1 MKVVVTRPR
10 SQAGPLVERLEALGL
25 EVVECPLIEIDPLDE
40 PARVDT
46 SGYDWVIVTSPNG
59 ADLFARRREGNHA
72 RIAAVGPGTAE
83 TLRSVGIEPDF
94 VPRISTQE
102 GLLDEFPRP
111 SGRVLFVGAE
121 GSRRVLID
129 ALDADFVP
137 LYRTRL
143 LRPAPPQGD
152 LVVLASGSA
161 ARSFAA
167 VGGTAGRSLD
177 RAADDAGRPRR
188 RAGGRRRGPNPR
200 SRRTRRSRRR
210 GMFVTF
216 LTDFGLQDDF
226 VGTCHGV
233 IKRIAPDVQVID
245 ITHGIPP
252 RAIVQG
258 ALVLANTV
266 PYMPVGV
273 NLAVVD
279 PGVGGPRRE
288 LALRDADGRSYV
300 GPDNGL
306 LLPAAER
313 AGITEAH
320 EIVNPKY
327 ALSPVSRTFHGRDI
341 FAPAAAHLAN
351 GVAIAEL
358 GPPIDPTA
366 LVRLELPRPEVRS
379 NRIGSTI
386 LYVDAFGNIQLNLT
400 REHLDQADV
409 QPGARIELDV
419 AGQRYYAVAART
431 FSDARTGDL
440 ILYEDSWGNVA
451 VAMNRGNA
459 AEMLAARAG
468 QELRI
473 NLDVP

>member
-1 MKVVVTRPR
+1 
-10 SQAGPLVERLEALGL
+10 
-25 EVVECPLIEIDPLDE
+25 
-40 PARVDT
+40 
-46 SGYDWVIVTSPNG
+46 
-59 ADLFARRREGNHA
+59 
-72 RIAAVGPGTAE
+72 
-83 TLRSVGIEPDF
+83 
-94 VPRISTQE
+94 
-102 GLLDEFPRP
+102 
-111 SGRVLFVGAE
+111 
-121 GSRRVLID
+121 
-129 ALDADFVP
+129 
-137 LYRTRL
+137 
-143 LRPAPPQGD
+143 
-152 LVVLASGSA
+152 
-161 ARSFAA
+161 
-167 VGGTAGRSLD
+167 
-177 RAADDAGRPRR
+177 
-188 RAGGRRRGPNPR
+188 
-200 SRRTRRSRRR
+200 
-210 GMFVTF
+210 MFVTF

-440 ILYEDSWGNVA
+440 ILYEDS
-451 VAMNRGNA
+451 
-459 AEMLAARAG
+459 
-468 QELRI
+468 
-473 NLDVP
+473 